1 MTSASAMPDRSRNVI
16 VVLTVLTTVVA
27 TLVAGLQVD
36 ASIRADR
43 ANRETQLQAIR
54 LMGML
59 QRTGLSSAHELA
71 GLARITSDR
80 IEALALELAGVRL
93 QGMGDAAGAASAS
106 LRAQAAE
113 ARALAQE
120 GASILYQDPRYRPT
134 TTGGVP
140 NLEAYVGDLNAET
153 EALLQEQNAAAD
165 DFEMWNRKA
174 DAYVGV
180 LTLLATALFLLG
192 LGQALVGRLRVFFA
206 IAGVCATGA
215 ALLWASSILV
225 LVGAG

>member
-43 ANRETQLQAIR
+43 ANRESQLQAIR

-153 EALLQEQNAAAD
+153 EALRQEQNAAAD

-206 IAGVCATGA
+206 IAGVCATNA